1 MKKCPFPARY
11 QIVFSKDADTV
22 SGKTCFVA
30 TLTPDQMDALRA
42 SLESISAWEFS
53 GGPYMLFK
61 AAREKTQVAAYR
73 SGKLVVQGAG
83 TQDFVEFVLE
93 PLIGLVADEA
103 EPPPLLEFKD
113 PHAGIDES
121 GKGDFFG
128 PLVVACVFVEDAAT
142 ADVLALA
149 GIRDSK
155 AIKDDAKIA
164 SLAEKVRTTVRGK
177 YGIVVIGPEAY
188 NRTYESIGNLNR
200 FLAWGHARAL
210 ENMLKFAPECRH
222 VISDQFGDRRLVE
235 NALLKNGRSVRLE
248 QFPKGERDVAVA
260 AASILARAE
269 FVRRLAKLEEEAGL
283 PLPKGAGAQVDKV
296 ASQLYLSGGEPLL
309 RKFAKMHFRTARKAM
324 GLPLD

>member
-1 MKKCPFPARY
+1 M
-11 QIVFSKDADTV
+11 

-30 TLTPDQMDALRA
+30 TLTPARMNALR
-42 SLESISAWEFS
+42 SKLESISAWEFS
-53 GGPYMLFK
+53 DGPYMLFK
-61 AAREKTQVAAYR
+61 AVREKTQVAAYR

-83 TQDFVEFVLE
+83 TRDFVEFVLE
-93 PLIGLVADEA
+93 PLIGLTPDES

-128 PLVVACVFVEDAAT
+128 PLVVACVFVADAAT
-142 ADVLALA
+142 ADALA
-149 GIRDSK
+149 KAGVRDSK
-155 AIKDDAKIA
+155 AIKDDSKIA
-164 SLAEKVRTTVRGK
+164 ELAGKIKVLVRGK
-177 YGIVVIGPEAY
+177 FGVVVIGPEAY

-222 VISDQFGDRRLVE
+222 VISDQFGDKLLVQ
-235 NALLKNGRSVRLE
+235 NALLKNGRAVRLE

-269 FVRRLAKLEEEAGL
+269 FVRRLAKLEEEAGCT
-283 PLPKGAGAQVDKV
+283 LPKGAGTQVDKV

-309 RKFAKMHFRTARKAM
+309 RRFAKMHFRTARKAM
-324 GLPLD
+324 GLPLDD